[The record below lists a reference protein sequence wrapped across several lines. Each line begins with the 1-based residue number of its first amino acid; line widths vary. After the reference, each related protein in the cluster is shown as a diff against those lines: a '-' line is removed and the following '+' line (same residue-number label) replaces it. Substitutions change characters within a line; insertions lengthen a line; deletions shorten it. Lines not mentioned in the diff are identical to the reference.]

1 MKKIAFTC
9 LQWVNKPQINNPI
22 SRNPWEVI
30 ILGPVQ
36 KEDARITFQCKPLMP
51 ACVSETEKH
60 HKKLDIGGGANC
72 RERKEGAGERRE
84 WALRRFSGN
93 FFLHLLLVRVRL
105 RRGTFAVRAHAC
117 LGTTQTPTEEE
128 EAAVFV

>member
-1 MKKIAFTC
+1 
-9 LQWVNKPQINNPI
+9 
-22 SRNPWEVI
+22 
-30 ILGPVQ
+30 
-36 KEDARITFQCKPLMP
+36 MP

-72 RERKEGAGERRE
+72 RERKEGAGERGE

-93 FFLHLLLVRVRL
+93 FFLHLLLL
-105 RRGTFAVRAHAC
+105 RRGTLAVRAHAC
-117 LGTTQTPTEEE
+117 LPDGQRDGGTDGRTQTPTEEE

>member
-1 MKKIAFTC
+1 
-9 LQWVNKPQINNPI
+9 
-22 SRNPWEVI
+22 
-30 ILGPVQ
+30 
-36 KEDARITFQCKPLMP
+36 MP

-72 RERKEGAGERRE
+72 RERKEGAGERGGVGVAQIF
-84 WALRRFSGN
+84 WQL
-93 FFLHLLLVRVRL
+93 FLHLLLVRVRL